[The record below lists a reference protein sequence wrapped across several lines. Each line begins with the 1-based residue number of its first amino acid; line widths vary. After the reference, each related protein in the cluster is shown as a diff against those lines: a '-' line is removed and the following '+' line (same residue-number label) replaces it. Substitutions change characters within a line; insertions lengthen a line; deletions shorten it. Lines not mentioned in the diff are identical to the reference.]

1 MRPLHF
7 RCPTTNGS
15 ISTGINTNVETLASA
30 WRSTIHV
37 KCPQCGG
44 LHAIKVREAFIEDAI
59 SSASLDG
66 DSALVGS

>member
-15 ISTGINTNVETLASA
+15 ISTGINTNVESLASA
-30 WRSTIHV
+30 WRSTIHI

-44 LHAIKVREAFIEDAI
+44 LHAIKVREAFVEDAI
-59 SSASLDG
+59 SSSILDG
-66 DSALVGS
+66 NSALVGS